1 MRHLTLAEVLELHRL
16 LIAQTG
22 GSTGVRDM
30 GLLTSAVAQ
39 PLMTFAG
46 RDLYP
51 TLADKAAA
59 LAFSLIKNH
68 PFVDG
73 NKRIGHA
80 AMETLLVLNG
90 LEIEAGVDEQESLIL
105 GLAAG
110 SLNRNQFVAW
120 VKDHVRALP
129 PEKQVP

>member
-90 LEIEAGVDEQESLIL
+90 LEIESGVDEQESLIL

-110 SLNRNQFVAW
+110 SLNRNQFVAR